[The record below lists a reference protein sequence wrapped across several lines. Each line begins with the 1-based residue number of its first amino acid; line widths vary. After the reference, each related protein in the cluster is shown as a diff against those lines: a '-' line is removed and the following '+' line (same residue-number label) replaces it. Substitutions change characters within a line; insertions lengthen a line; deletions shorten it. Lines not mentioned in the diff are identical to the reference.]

1 MRPPGSASWI
11 GRAGVSG
18 WFSAPVPAPPSA
30 SKIAVRS
37 GGLCPYRCAGL
48 KTSRQIPD
56 SGLPAISVLSQFGK
70 SPPDTGAPSGD
81 YVTTRSDGTI
91 SISAMNSYM
100 DDQIPLIIAVGRYS
114 GEVRKSGLTN
124 VVYAVD

>member
-1 MRPPGSASWI
+1 M
-11 GRAGVSG
+11 
-18 WFSAPVPAPPSA
+18 
-30 SKIAVRS
+30 AV
-37 GGLCPYRCAGL
+37 YQMYFAVAAEHRC
-48 KTSRQIPD
+48 T
-56 SGLPAISVLSQFGK
+56 
-70 SPPDTGAPSGD
+70 DTGAPSGD

-100 DDQIPLIIAVGRYS
+100 DDQIPLIIAIGRYS

>member
-1 MRPPGSASWI
+1 MQAFLAGFLLLFQRRHQLQNRCSVRRPLSLSVC
-11 GRAGVSG
+11 R
-18 WFSAPVPAPPSA
+18 
-30 SKIAVRS
+30 
-37 GGLCPYRCAGL
+37 L

-100 DDQIPLIIAVGRYS
+100 DDQIPLIIAIGRYS